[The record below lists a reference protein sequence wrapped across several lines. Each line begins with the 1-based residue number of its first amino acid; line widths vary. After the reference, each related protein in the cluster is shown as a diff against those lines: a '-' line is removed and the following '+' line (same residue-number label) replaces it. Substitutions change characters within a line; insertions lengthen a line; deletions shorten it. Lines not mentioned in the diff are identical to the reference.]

1 MDFEASLDTMEV
13 DADNLE
19 VSLNTLLESS
29 NVDTSELS
37 VKNDFANYNVKL
49 PSINLP
55 EFSGQYIDWLQFKS
69 QFVSLIHDNACLSDS
84 QKLYHLQSALKGHA
98 KQLQTVN
105 DSYSSL
111 FEALEGRYENKR
123 LIVNS
128 HIAELLNPNKI
139 KFESAF
145 HLRSLI
151 DSIQSHLRA
160 LKQLELE
167 PNALCESM
175 LIFVITQRP
184 DDESRKQ
191 YETELHSTDLP
202 KWNNFLDFLI
212 KRSQALENVQRN
224 SSLKNKNEYSPKFRS
239 FVVKSDEKTC
249 PLCPLETHPIFKYK
263 MFHEMSV
270 QERSNK
276 VRSLNLCFNCLGH
289 HLIKN
294 CLKLNRKCRVCNANH
309 NSLLCKTSVPR
320 PISEPHQNRNLPSPQ
335 SSSGVIY
342 DPSSATV
349 INPQTATCLYN
360 EVGEKSILL
369 STAKV
374 KVQSATGGWLVM
386 NAILDS
392 GSQKC
397 LCNLEASNFLGLKK
411 YSTNSTI
418 VGLNGACIS
427 VWKRISAEIL
437 NGSSFKRKLNFLIVP
452 KITGCV
458 PTQPLDLT
466 KIKLRQNITFADAE
480 FNIPKPIDILLGGE
494 IFYELLKSK
503 QIKLHDNSIILQD
516 SVFGYI
522 VTGSIQNEPSNY
534 YFCNFI
540 QDQVDRN
547 LTKFWDLEAIG
558 IKAESSCD
566 PNDQAMQHFK
576 SSVRFN
582 SGRYEVGFPWKGHT
596 QELNDNFS
604 VAEKRVKSLTRRF
617 IRDPTLYIQYSEILK
632 EYEYQGIIERVLETE
647 KPTDRAVFYL
657 PHQAVF
663 RQESLTTK
671 MRIVFDAS
679 SHEDGQPSLNDCI
692 WSGGNLNPNIFH
704 LIISFRLNTIAI
716 TTDIERAFLQIS
728 LRDEDRDAV
737 RFLFPDIR
745 SNQTDPYKFQVYR
758 FKRVMFGVNVSPF
771 LLSATI
777 KHHIENYREQY
788 PAATEMLDTCLY
800 VDDVISGADDISQAL
815 KVSKDA
821 ETIMKNASMKLRKW
835 NSNDQTLIRTWEK
848 EGLETHPRHPDD
860 SSKIPSSKVLGIPWD
875 VVHDYFT
882 IDVKG
887 LLQLD
892 TSKPI
897 TKRIVLLS
905 AGKIY
910 DPVGFLSPYTIRLKC
925 LLQELWLRKLSWD
938 DELPPDIHAVW
949 SQWWLELPFLS
960 ELKIPRNIL
969 DSSGDSSEVQIH
981 TFSDASQKAYGE
993 AAFLR
998 VKHKDRVSVDLVT
1011 SKSRV
1016 APLKRLS
1023 LPRLELMGALLAA
1036 RLAKEVKKIL
1046 DQKCSTRAFFWT
1058 DSQVTLHWIKGPSHR
1073 WKLFVANRVREIQS
1087 LTDPNSWFHCSGK
1100 DKPADLLT
1108 RGISVDALTTNS
1120 KWWNGSS
1127 FLRQIDFQTKGLD
1140 EAIPE
1145 RVYLT
1150 EMRKNSNPK
1159 EDISLTLT
1167 VTKNNFLEN
1176 IIDISNN
1183 YVKLIRVVSFLYRFM
1198 HLQNQ
1203 ILENQNYKDKG
1214 TPYFTGGK
1222 SCWLIHSLHE
1232 REFYEEMRKL
1242 LAVEP
1247 IPMKS
1252 KLTPLNVFLDESN
1265 IIRVGGRLANSNLNE
1280 KAKFPMILP
1289 SRNVLTDNILSH
1301 YHKKYLH
1308 AGPHS
1313 LLYLVRQKFWPLNGR
1328 NNCRRI
1334 IHECVN
1340 CFKNKPITMNQ
1351 IMTNL
1356 PRDRVTPNYPFNVT
1370 DVDFAGPF
1378 FIKFKNQRKG
1388 ALNKIYVVV
1397 YVCLCTKAI
1406 HLDFV
1411 TDLTSQ
1417 AFITSLKRFFGR
1429 RGKCAKITTD
1439 NAKTFVG
1446 ANAEIKKLFKM
1457 IKLPDHTL
1465 AEFLTNESIE
1475 WNFIPPR
1482 SPNHGGL
1489 WEAGVKAFK
1498 FHLKR
1503 VVGNAHLTL
1512 EEFITIL
1519 CEIEAV
1525 LNSRPLTPLTSNF
1538 DDFETLTPG
1547 HFLVGRPLTSIV
1559 EVQITNINENQ
1570 LSRWEKVKKL
1580 PNIYI
1585 YKLWKRD
1592 YLNNLQERHKWKFNK
1607 NNISVG
1613 TLVLIKDENLP
1624 STKWSTGRITEL
1636 FPGTDSFKILK
1647 KGQVEGHFSRKDR
1660 TYKRRMVCHLRVPSH
1675 IELNGNEIADS
1686 LAKSATADTLRRDT
1700 CLTFAELS
1708 SIK

>member
-1 MDFEASLDTMEV
+1 MAPKELSELTVFNRRKAHLLGQITRIRNSLENVDSPLNQVEIRTKLASLSEVKAKIDKLRTESYRILSDEELMDFEASLDTMEV

-29 NVDTSELS
+29 NVNTSELS

-49 PSINLP
+49 SSINLP

-69 QFVSLIHDNACLSDS
+69 QFVSLIHDNTCLSDS
-84 QKLYHLQSALKGHA
+84 QKLYYLQSALKGHA

-151 DSIQSHLRA
+151 DSVQSHLRA

-175 LIFVITQRP
+175 LIVVITQRL

-191 YETELHSTDLP
+191 YEMELHSNDLP

-239 FVVKSDEKTC
+239 FVVKSNEKTC
-249 PLCPLETHPIFKYK
+249 PLCPSETHPIFKCK

-270 QERSNK
+270 EERSNK

-294 CLKLNRKCRVCNANH
+294 CLKLNRKCRVCYANH

-320 PISEPHQNRNLPSPQ
+320 AINRNIPSLQ

-342 DPSSATV
+342 DPSPATI

-360 EVGEKSILL
+360 EIGEKSILL

-374 KVQSATGGWLVM
+374 KVQSATGAWLLM

-397 LCNLEASNFLGLKK
+397 LCSLEASNFLGLEK
-411 YSTNSTI
+411 YSMNSTI

-427 VWKRISAEIL
+427 VRKGISAEIS

-466 KIKLRQNITFADAE
+466 KIKLPQNIRYTDAE
-480 FNIPKPIDILLGGE
+480 FNIPKRIDILLG
-494 IFYELLKSK
+494 
-503 QIKLHDNSIILQD
+503 
-516 SVFGYI
+516 
-522 VTGSIQNEPSNY
+522 
-534 YFCNFI
+534 
-540 QDQVDRN
+540 
-547 LTKFWDLEAIG
+547 EAIG

-566 PNDQAMQHFK
+566 PDDQAMQHFK

-632 EYEYQGIIERVLETE
+632 EYESQGIIERVLETE

-704 LIISFRLNTIAI
+704 MIISFRLNTIAI
-716 TTDIERAFLQIS
+716 TADIERAFLQIS

-737 RFLFPDIR
+737 RFLFPDIK

-777 KHHIENYREQY
+777 KHPIENYREQY

-835 NSNDQTLIRTWEK
+835 NSNDQTLMRTWEK

-882 IDVKG
+882 IDNKG

-897 TKRIVLLS
+897 TKRIVLQS

-949 SQWWLELPFLS
+949 SQCWLELPFLS
-960 ELKIPRNIL
+960 ELKIPRKIL

-981 TFSDASQKAYGE
+981 TFSYASQKAYGA

-1058 DSQVTLHWIKGPSHR
+1058 DSQVTLHWIKCPSHR
-1073 WKLFVANRVREIQS
+1073 WKPFVANRVREIQS

-1100 DKPADLLT
+1100 DNPADLLT

-1167 VTKNNFLEN
+1167 VTKT
-1176 IIDISNN
+1176 I
-1183 YVKLIRVVSFLYRFM
+1183 
-1198 HLQNQ
+1198 
-1203 ILENQNYKDKG
+1203 
-1214 TPYFTGGK
+1214 
-1222 SCWLIHSLHE
+1222 
-1232 REFYEEMRKL
+1232 
-1242 LAVEP
+1242 
-1247 IPMKS
+1247 
-1252 KLTPLNVFLDESN
+1252 
-1265 IIRVGGRLANSNLNE
+1265 
-1280 KAKFPMILP
+1280 
-1289 SRNVLTDNILSH
+1289 
-1301 YHKKYLH
+1301 
-1308 AGPHS
+1308 
-1313 LLYLVRQKFWPLNGR
+1313 
-1328 NNCRRI
+1328 
-1334 IHECVN
+1334 
-1340 CFKNKPITMNQ
+1340 
-1351 IMTNL
+1351 
-1356 PRDRVTPNYPFNVT
+1356 
-1370 DVDFAGPF
+1370 
-1378 FIKFKNQRKG
+1378 
-1388 ALNKIYVVV
+1388 
-1397 YVCLCTKAI
+1397 
-1406 HLDFV
+1406 
-1411 TDLTSQ
+1411 
-1417 AFITSLKRFFGR
+1417 SLKTLLIFQ
-1429 RGKCAKITTD
+1429 TT
-1439 NAKTFVG
+1439 
-1446 ANAEIKKLFKM
+1446 M
-1457 IKLPDHTL
+1457 
-1465 AEFLTNESIE
+1465 
-1475 WNFIPPR
+1475 
-1482 SPNHGGL
+1482 
-1489 WEAGVKAFK
+1489 
-1498 FHLKR
+1498 
-1503 VVGNAHLTL
+1503 
-1512 EEFITIL
+1512 
-1519 CEIEAV
+1519 
-1525 LNSRPLTPLTSNF
+1525 
-1538 DDFETLTPG
+1538 
-1547 HFLVGRPLTSIV
+1547 
-1559 EVQITNINENQ
+1559 
-1570 LSRWEKVKKL
+1570 
-1580 PNIYI
+1580 
-1585 YKLWKRD
+1585 
-1592 YLNNLQERHKWKFNK
+1592 
-1607 NNISVG
+1607 
-1613 TLVLIKDENLP
+1613 
-1624 STKWSTGRITEL
+1624 
-1636 FPGTDSFKILK
+1636 
-1647 KGQVEGHFSRKDR
+1647 
-1660 TYKRRMVCHLRVPSH
+1660 
-1675 IELNGNEIADS
+1675 
-1686 LAKSATADTLRRDT
+1686 
-1700 CLTFAELS
+1700 
-1708 SIK
+1708 